1 MKHGRSEETSEKGFK
16 LVEVGSLCLRK
27 ETIAIKW
34 VSSEAESA
42 DVEATAKFPEDLAK
56 IINEAG
62 YTKQQIFN
70 AVNRFL
76 LEEDAT

>member
-1 MKHGRSEETSEKGFK
+1 MKHGRSEEASEKGFK

-56 IINEAG
+56 IINEAD
-62 YTKQQIFN
+62 YT
-70 AVNRFL
+70 
-76 LEEDAT
+76 E